1 REVYGAPAVLAR
13 KVRRQGGQGDVP
25 VSEGFCR
32 LSRHLHTARS
42 KCQRSLNCSPGQCV
56 SMRGEEVCLCPPGY
70 YSERGFCKE
79 ANSSCSADCKPG
91 KCDAHLGVEKCLC
104 PAGFT
109 AKDNKCIEI
118 SLHVPGKLTT
128 VLLMVI
134 VAAASVILTTLFGVG
149 LCYYFSQRN

>member
-32 LSRHLHTARS
+32 LSRHLHTSA
-42 KCQRSLNCSPGQCV
+42 CV
-56 SMRGEEVCLCPPGY
+56 PPATIRK
-70 YSERGFCKE
+70 EGFAKAK